1 VKVRDIMTKDLT
13 AVEKDIS
20 VRELIFILNNAEM
33 PNVPVVDEDGRLT
46 GFVSEKDLIRA
57 ALPGYFEMLHSTSF
71 IPDMNQLSRKLT
83 SIADE
88 PIEKFVQK
96 TVMSVTEDDDD
107 LQAADLIIRKGVKNV
122 PVVDANGRLVGRV
135 RRIDLLR
142 HLL

>member
-1 VKVRDIMTKDLT
+1 MKVRDIMTKDLT

-33 PNVPVVDEDGRLT
+33 PNVPVVDDEGRLV
-46 GFVSEKDLIRA
+46 GFISEKDLIRA

-71 IPDMNQLSRKLT
+71 IPDMNQLARKLT
-83 SIADE
+83 QIADE
-88 PIEKFVQK
+88 PIERYIRT
-96 TVMSVTEDDDD
+96 TVMSVSENDDD
-107 LQAADLIIRKGVKNV
+107 LQAADLIIRKSVKNV
-122 PVVDANGRLVGRV
+122 PVVDEHGRLVGRV